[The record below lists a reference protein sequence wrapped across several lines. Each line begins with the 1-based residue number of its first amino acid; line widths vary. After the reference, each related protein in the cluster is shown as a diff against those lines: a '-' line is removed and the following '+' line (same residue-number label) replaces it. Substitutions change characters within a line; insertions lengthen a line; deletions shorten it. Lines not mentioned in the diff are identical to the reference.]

1 MKKIFINNKDTRVT
15 ATVIIVIAIVVI
27 ICIAVLISRLIKNPI
42 NNGGNSANLTVEDF
56 ETIKIKH
63 NGKVYNVVDFEDK
76 ETSIDSAETLE
87 EILRRVNKLIDIL
100 NKMKFNGTRND
111 HWTSSKIIENL
122 AESGQTSYSINKGEQ
137 IALCL
142 RNTNN
147 DLHDIN
153 TLMFVAIHELAH
165 NYNVGEIGHTNHF
178 WKLMKQILDI
188 AEKHKLYTYVDYS
201 ETPVNYCGMVIN
213 NTP

>member
-1 MKKIFINNKDTRVT
+1 MKKIFTNNKDTRVT
-15 ATVIIVIAIVVI
+15 VTVIIIIAIVVI
-27 ICIAVLISRLIKNPI
+27 IFIAVLITRLMKDTDK
-42 NNGGNSANLTVEDF
+42 GGSSTVEDF
-56 ETIKIKH
+56 ETMKIKH

-76 ETSIDSAETLE
+76 EISIDSAETLE

-100 NKMKFNGTRND
+100 NKMKFNGTRNE

>member
-1 MKKIFINNKDTRVT
+1 M
-15 ATVIIVIAIVVI
+15 
-27 ICIAVLISRLIKNPI
+27 
-42 NNGGNSANLTVEDF
+42 
-56 ETIKIKH
+56 
-63 NGKVYNVVDFEDK
+63 
-76 ETSIDSAETLE
+76 
-87 EILRRVNKLIDIL
+87 
-100 NKMKFNGTRND
+100 
-111 HWTSSKIIENL
+111 
-122 AESGQTSYSINKGEQ
+122 
-137 IALCL
+137 CL

-188 AEKHKLYTYVDYS
+188 AEKHNLYTYVDYS

>member
-1 MKKIFINNKDTRVT
+1 MKKIFTNKDTRVT
-15 ATVIIVIAIVVI
+15 ATVIIVITIVII
-27 ICIAVLISRLIKNPI
+27 ICISVLITRLMKDKNKR
-42 NNGGNSANLTVEDF
+42 GNLTVEDF
-56 ETIKIKH
+56 ETMKIKH

-76 ETSIDSAETLE
+76 EISIDSAETLE

-100 NKMKFNGTRND
+100 NKMKFNGTRNE

-147 DLHDIN
+147 NLHDIN

-165 NYNVGEIGHTNHF
+165 NYNVDEIGHTNHF

>member
-1 MKKIFINNKDTRVT
+1 MKKIFTNNKDTRVT
-15 ATVIIVIAIVVI
+15 ATVIIVIAIVII
-27 ICIAVLISRLIKNPI
+27 ICITVLITRLMKDTDK
-42 NNGGNSANLTVEDF
+42 GGSPTVEDF
-56 ETIKIKH
+56 ETMKIKH

-76 ETSIDSAETLE
+76 EISIDSAETLE

-100 NKMKFNGTRND
+100 NKMKFNGTRNE
-111 HWTSSKIIENL
+111 HWTSSKIVENL

-142 RNTNN
+142 RNINN